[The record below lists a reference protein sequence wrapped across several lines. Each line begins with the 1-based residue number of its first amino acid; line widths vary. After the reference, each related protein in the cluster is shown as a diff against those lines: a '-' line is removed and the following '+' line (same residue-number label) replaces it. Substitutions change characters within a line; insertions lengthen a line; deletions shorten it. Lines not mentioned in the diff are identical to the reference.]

1 MAKIKQATAAA
12 ARQAGKLEMPGTS
25 IAEMTLSGFSGY
37 YYHFYGCREPRR
49 GEARRSMDRL
59 ITRPIHEFRFEND
72 AINEDRSIELARQG
86 DLASTLPI
94 QG

>member
-1 MAKIKQATAAA
+1 MQCFRLKSVRRQNLTDGLLVQLKRPLMAKIKQAAAAA

-49 GEARRSMDRL
+49 ARRSMDRL
-59 ITRPIHEFRFEND
+59 ITR
-72 AINEDRSIELARQG
+72 LA
-86 DLASTLPI
+86 
-94 QG
+94 